1 MVLFWHRNSHVFT
14 LSISERAEARK
25 TSWLQIT
32 EEKYMDK
39 EDAFSAWKFTC
50 LQIHYPFQKEH
61 FFMDA
66 GNLSHQG
73 IKVEQNH
80 RRDKNQ
86 HMDKDNAFYC
96 TEIHMVHALPN
107 FRREKHFFTNAENLP
122 TVEKCS
128 KSNRRKD
135 KKNRNS
141 RKRMRKRNGNSRK
154 RQTNTETAEE
164 TARSA
169 HIQYLERS

>member
-1 MVLFWHRNSHVFT
+1 
-14 LSISERAEARK
+14 
-25 TSWLQIT
+25 
-32 EEKYMDK
+32 MDK

-73 IKVEQNH
+73 SKVEQNH

-96 TEIHMVHALPN
+96 TEIHIVHALPN

-128 KSNRRKD
+128 KSNRKKD
-135 KKNRNS
+135 EKNRNS